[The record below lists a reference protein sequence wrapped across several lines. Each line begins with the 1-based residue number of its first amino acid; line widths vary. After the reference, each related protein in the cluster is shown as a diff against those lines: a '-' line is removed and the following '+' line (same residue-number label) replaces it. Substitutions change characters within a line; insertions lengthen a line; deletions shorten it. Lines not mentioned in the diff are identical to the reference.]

1 MLLSLA
7 AALTLAQRCAPNV
20 APETLLS
27 VAHAESG
34 FDPLSIGVNGPKP
47 QALHPAT
54 PAAAAALATRLVAGG
69 RNIDV
74 GIAQLNIATLRRLNL
89 SVSDAFDPCLNLAAA
104 ARVLSDNYR
113 GAAPRA
119 ASEQAALRVAIS
131 LYNTGDPSRGFRNGY
146 VGRVDASAA
155 RIVPALQATRATP
168 GAPPGAIR
176 LRPAGAAPPAAPL
189 KPTFDVFATRSSTL
203 VWGAAEPSPSP
214 QPSLDP
220 LPGDPS

>member
-7 AALTLAQRCAPNV
+7 AALTLAQRCAPDV

-47 QALHPAT
+47 EALHPTT
-54 PAAAAALATRLVAGG
+54 PAAATALATRLVAAG

-74 GIAQLNIATLRRLNL
+74 GIAQINIRTLRRLNL
-89 SVSDAFDPCLNLAAA
+89 SVADALDPCLNLAAA

-119 ASEQAALRVAIS
+119 VSQQAALRVAIS
-131 LYNTGDPSRGFRNGY
+131 LYNTGDANRGFRNGY

-155 RIVPALQATRATP
+155 RIVPALQATPATS
-168 GAPPGAIR
+168 GAPPGAVR
-176 LRPAGAAPPAAPL
+176 LHPVAPAPPS
-189 KPTFDVFATRSSTL
+189 KPTVDVFATPSSTL
-203 VWGAAEPSPSP
+203 VWGTPEPSPSP
-214 QPSLDP
+214 QPSLNP

>member
-7 AALTLAQRCAPNV
+7 AALALAQRCAPDV

-54 PAAAAALATRLVAGG
+54 PAAAAALATRLLAAG

-74 GIAQLNIATLRRLNL
+74 GIAQINIRTLRRLNL
-89 SVSDAFDPCLNLAAA
+89 SVADAFDPCLNLAVS

-113 GAAPRA
+113 GAVPRA
-119 ASEQAALRVAIS
+119 ASQQAALRVAIS

-155 RIVPALQATRATP
+155 RIVPALQAVPAIP
-168 GAPPGAIR
+168 DAQPAPVR
-176 LRPAGAAPPAAPL
+176 LHTVAPAAAS
-189 KPTFDVFATRSSTL
+189 KPTVDVFASPSSTL
-203 VWGAAEPSPSP
+203 VWGAPDPSRSP
-214 QPSLDP
+214 APSLYP
-220 LPGDPS
+220 SSGDPS